1 MVLPEGEL
9 QGSEEEIFRGRV
21 LSLLADVRDTNER
34 ICAAIERVLG
44 GPDDPRRKP
53 HDLYRNRS

>member
-1 MVLPEGEL
+1 VLPEDEG
-9 QGSEEEIFRGRV
+9 GSEAEALFRGRV

-34 ICAAIERVLG
+34 ICRAIERVLG

-53 HDLYRNRS
+53 HDLYRDRS

>member
-1 MVLPEGEL
+1 MVLPEDES
-9 QGSEEEIFRGRV
+9 GSDPEAVFRGRV

-53 HDLYRNRS
+53 HDLYRNRG